1 MILTH
6 GSNSIG
12 SGGGIPEGYTEVNSI
27 TSSGT
32 NPNICFNIP
41 LVNAKKIICNFF
53 GGQNLGFSGSECA
66 VFSINSLPN
75 TSSDRYIYLRFIGI
89 YSTAQRAVI
98 LNGNNQVL
106 DWITAFDLKGNHEF
120 ILDGGQ
126 LIIDGVNSIATDYVP
141 QTLNYLYP
149 AGYYAGSFNQEWG
162 VKRLQIFDNT
172 DKLLIDLKAVKR
184 TSDGILGFW
193 DNNYGFLGSSNYIEI
208 SA

>member
-6 GSNSIG
+6 GANSIG
-12 SGGGIPEGYTEVNSI
+12 SGGGIPEGYTEVNSV

-32 NPNICFNIP
+32 SPQIYFNIP

-53 GGQNLGFSGSECA
+53 GGQNLGFSGNDCA
-66 VFSINSLPN
+66 VFCVNSEPRL
-75 TSSDRYIYLRFIGI
+75 TTKYIYLRFTGA
-89 YSTAQRAVI
+89 YSNAQRAFI
-98 LNGNNQVL
+98 LNGNSQVF
-106 DWITAFDLKGNHEF
+106 DYITEFDLKGEHEF

-126 LIIDGVNSIATDYVP
+126 LIIDGVNSIATDYAP